1 MDQDLKTKHIIT
13 SFAAPTAKDVA
24 YFNALSD
31 EEKQEIL
38 LAELEDDNAKTVSI
52 SKDLSSRLFAN
63 ALERS
68 NDQ

>member
-1 MDQDLKTKHIIT
+1 MSQDLKTKHTIT
-13 SFAAPTAKDVA
+13 SFAAPTAEDMA
-24 YFNALSD
+24 CFNAMSD
-31 EEKQEIL
+31 EEKQTIL
-38 LAELEDDNAKTVSI
+38 IAELKNDNAKTVSL